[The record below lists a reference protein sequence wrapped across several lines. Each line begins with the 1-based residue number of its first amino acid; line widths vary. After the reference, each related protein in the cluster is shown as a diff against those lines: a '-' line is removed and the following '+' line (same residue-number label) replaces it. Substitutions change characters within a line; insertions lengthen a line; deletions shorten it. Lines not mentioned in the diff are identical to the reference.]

1 MVGPFVVF
9 GLVVVASMI
18 GIVMARTSLDA
29 GAFDL
34 ADLNRKI
41 AVEQQRQQTLTV
53 EAARLESPGRIA
65 PLADKMGLVQA
76 QDPTILVV
84 GEAASNDATSNA
96 NLAMEQRP

>member
-1 MVGPFVVF
+1 VGPFVVF

-29 GAFDL
+29 GAFRL
-34 ADLNRKI
+34 ADLNRQI
-41 AVEQQRQQTLTV
+41 ANQQERHQTLTV

-65 PLADKMGLVQA
+65 PLAEQMGLVQA

-84 GEAASNDATSNA
+84 DGGSTTDKPSNA
-96 NLAMEQRP
+96 NLAMGERP